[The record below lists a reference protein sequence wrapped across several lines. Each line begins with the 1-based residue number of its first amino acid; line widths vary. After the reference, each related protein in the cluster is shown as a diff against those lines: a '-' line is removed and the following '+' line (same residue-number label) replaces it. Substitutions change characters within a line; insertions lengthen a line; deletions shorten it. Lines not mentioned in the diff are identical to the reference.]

1 MGEIKKVVYDTLREN
16 ENLKR
21 QLDSCIR
28 ELNKQYKVIDSL
40 VKPAK
45 VNEEG
50 IKYKCN
56 KDSDYIDSISEFE
69 LDDNNLKECNLKCEE
84 YDLDEC
90 PCETSHCGL
99 DCKEFM
105 PKGWDINKWKR
116 FVKSAGIKLNCNNCE
131 ELDIIKIDLNDIPKD
146 MSVEE
151 YIKHYLIPQK
161 VEPTKEEKLY
171 IGIINE
177 IADLIK
183 TVSIGVKLERNECIN
198 LAIEIYKKAIN
209 NYEIER
215 NS

>member
-56 KDSDYIDSISEFE
+56 KDSDYIDSISKFE

-84 YDLDEC
+84 CD
-90 PCETSHCGL
+90 
-99 DCKEFM
+99 
-105 PKGWDINKWKR
+105 
-116 FVKSAGIKLNCNNCE
+116 
-131 ELDIIKIDLNDIPKD
+131 LDIIEIDLNDIPKD

-183 TVSIGVKLERNECIN
+183 TVSIGVELERNECIN